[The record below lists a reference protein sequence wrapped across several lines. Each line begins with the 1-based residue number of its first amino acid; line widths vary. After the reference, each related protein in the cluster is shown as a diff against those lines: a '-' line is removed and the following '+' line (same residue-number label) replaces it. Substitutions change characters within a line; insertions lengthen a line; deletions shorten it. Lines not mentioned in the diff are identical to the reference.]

1 VAFRKREGFGS
12 FRPSPVEVGREY
24 DVSVTELSR
33 RGDAGVAKVQG
44 FVVFVEGAKPGD
56 NVKVRVTKVGRGYA
70 VAQLV

>member
-1 VAFRKREGFGS
+1 LAYGRRGFAS
-12 FRPSPVEVGREY
+12 FREAPVEEGKEY
-24 DVSVTELSR
+24 EVSVTEVSR

-70 VAQLV
+70 VAQIV

>member
-1 VAFRKREGFGS
+1 MAYRRREGFSS
-12 FRPSPVEVGREY
+12 FRPSPVEVGGEY

-44 FVVFVEGAKPGD
+44 FVIFVEGAKPGD

-70 VAQLV
+70 VAQVI